1 MKFALFMARRYLT
14 RGNRNAFIHIISL
27 ASIAGIAIGVAALI
41 IALALLNGFQNDIRD
56 RILSSTAHIMISH
69 SMGDGVEDYAAV
81 MAQLQDI
88 SPEIQFAAPVVFGTV
103 LIKGAPRNASGAVL
117 RGMNTSDAR
126 KLDWLQ
132 QIESGRFPSEGNEL
146 LIGRELAL
154 KLGLFPGD
162 ICTVLTPE
170 PTLTP
175 GGMMPR
181 LRRFHVTGVFRSG
194 LYEVDSSTLLTTLET
209 ARHLFRLGER
219 ISYVQ
224 LFLKDIFAAET
235 VKQRL
240 RSRLPGHLSIITWKD
255 LNASLYSA
263 LELEKTVLF
272 FTLTLIIVVA
282 ALNIIAGLILLVI
295 QKIRDIGILR
305 ACGVT
310 PRTIQRIFFIQGGI
324 IGLAGTLIG
333 TLIGVVF
340 SLLANRFELI
350 RVPAELYQMSHVHF
364 RVTIPD
370 LAAVVGVAL
379 LISLA
384 ATLIPSRRAAAVNV
398 VEAVKNE

>member
-27 ASIAGIAIGVAALI
+27 ASMAGIAIGVAALI
-41 IALALLNGFQNDIRD
+41 IALALLNGFQSDIRD

-69 SMGDGVEDYAAV
+69 SMGEGVQDYQEV
-81 MAQLQDI
+81 VDQVRHLT
-88 SPEIQFAAPVVFGTV
+88 PEIRFVAPVVFGTV
-103 LIKGAPRNASGAVL
+103 LIKGASRNASGAVL
-117 RGMNTSDAR
+117 RGMKIVDAR
-126 KLDWLQ
+126 KLDWLKR
-132 QIESGRFPSEGNEL
+132 IESGRFPQSENEL
-146 LIGRELAL
+146 LLGRELAL

-162 ICTVLTPE
+162 TCTVVTPE

-181 LRRFHVTGVFRSG
+181 LRRFHVVGVFRSG
-194 LYEVDSSTLLTTLET
+194 LYEVDNTTLLTSLKT
-209 ARHLFRLGER
+209 AQQLFRLGDR

-224 LFLKDIFAAET
+224 LFLDDIFAAEA
-235 VKQRL
+235 VKARL
-240 RSRLPGHLSIITWKD
+240 RPRLPGHLSVITWKD

-324 IGLAGTLIG
+324 IGLLGTAAGTVV
-333 TLIGVVF
+333 GVVF
-340 SLLANRFELI
+340 AWLANHFELI
-350 RVPAELYQMSHVHF
+350 RVPADLYQMSHVHF
-364 RVTIPD
+364 RVTALD

-384 ATLIPSRRAAAVNV
+384 ATLIPSRKAAAVNV

>member
-1 MKFALFMARRYLT
+1 MKFALFIARRYLT
-14 RGNRNAFIHIISL
+14 RGRRNAFIHIISL
-27 ASIAGIAIGVAALI
+27 ASIVGIAIGVAALI

-69 SMGDGVEDYAAV
+69 SMGEGLADYAQV
-81 MAQLQDI
+81 MEKVRDV
-88 SPEIQFAAPVVFGTV
+88 SPEIRSAAPVVFGTV
-103 LIKGAPRNASGAVL
+103 LIKGSPRNASGAVL
-117 RGMNTSDAR
+117 RGMRMEDAR
-126 KLDWLQ
+126 HLEWLR
-132 QIESGRFPSEGNEL
+132 QIESGRFPREGNEL

-162 ICTVLTPE
+162 TCTVVTPE

-181 LRRFHVTGVFRSG
+181 LRRFHVTGIFRSG
-194 LYEVDSSTLLTTLET
+194 LYEVDNTTLLTTLKT
-209 ARHLFRLGER
+209 AQHLFRMGDR

-224 LFLKDIFAAET
+224 LFLDDIFSAES
-235 VKQRL
+235 VKERL
-240 RSRLPGHLSIITWKD
+240 RPRLPDHLSVITWKD

-263 LELEKTVLF
+263 LQLEKTVLF

-310 PRTIQRIFFIQGGI
+310 PRTIQRVFFIQGGI
-324 IGLAGTLIG
+324 IGLLGTAAGTLV
-333 TLIGVVF
+333 GVAF
-340 SLLANRFELI
+340 AWLANHFELI
-350 RVPAELYQMSHVHF
+350 SVPADLYQMSHVHF
-364 RVTIPD
+364 RVTVLD
-370 LAAVVGVAL
+370 LAAVVGVAMA
-379 LISLA
+379 ISLA

-398 VEAVKNE
+398 VDAVKNE

>member
-1 MKFALFMARRYLT
+1 MKFALFIARRYLT
-14 RGNRNAFIHIISL
+14 RGRRNAFIHIISL
-27 ASIAGIAIGVAALI
+27 ASIVGIAIGVAALI

-69 SMGDGVEDYAAV
+69 SMGEGLADYAQV
-81 MAQLQDI
+81 MEKVRDV
-88 SPEIQFAAPVVFGTV
+88 SPEIRSAAPVVFGTV
-103 LIKGAPRNASGAVL
+103 LIKGSPRNASGAVL
-117 RGMNTSDAR
+117 RGMRMEDAR
-126 KLDWLQ
+126 RLEWLR
-132 QIESGRFPSEGNEL
+132 QIESGRFPREGNEL

-162 ICTVLTPE
+162 TCTVVTPE

-181 LRRFHVTGVFRSG
+181 LRRFHVTGIFRSG
-194 LYEVDSSTLLTTLET
+194 LYEVDNTTLLTTLKT
-209 ARHLFRLGER
+209 AQHLFRMGDR

-224 LFLKDIFAAET
+224 LFLDDIFSAES
-235 VKQRL
+235 VKERL
-240 RSRLPGHLSIITWKD
+240 RPRLPDHLSVITWKD

-263 LELEKTVLF
+263 LQLEKTVLF

-310 PRTIQRIFFIQGGI
+310 PRTIQRVFFIQGGI
-324 IGLAGTLIG
+324 IGLLGTAAGTLV
-333 TLIGVVF
+333 GVAF
-340 SLLANRFELI
+340 AWLANHFELI
-350 RVPAELYQMSHVHF
+350 SVPADLYQMSHVHF
-364 RVTIPD
+364 RVTVLD
-370 LAAVVGVAL
+370 LAAVVGVAMA
-379 LISLA
+379 ISLA

-398 VEAVKNE
+398 VDAVKNE

>member
-27 ASIAGIAIGVAALI
+27 ASIAGITIGVAALI

-117 RGMNTSDAR
+117 RGMNTGDAR